1 MSALV
6 LCLENLCLLI
16 GWSEPGML
24 FAGNDTAALELMMKI
39 EPSKLCPFY
48 GRCLA
53 FQVNIL
59 SIKNMNFY
67 FASLHRWTLGELRG
81 AQPLK
86 YYNRSV
92 FSDGCSAE
100 PKGLIF
106 LI

>member
-6 LCLENLCLLI
+6 LCIENLRLLI

-24 FAGNDTAALELMMKI
+24 FSGNDTAALELMMKI

-59 SIKNMNFY
+59 NNVYLVYLVFLIFFFNFY
-67 FASLHRWTLGELRG
+67 YAHKANSYLTL
-81 AQPLK
+81 
-86 YYNRSV
+86 
-92 FSDGCSAE
+92 
-100 PKGLIF
+100 I
-106 LI
+106 

>member
-6 LCLENLCLLI
+6 LCVENLCLLI

-24 FAGNDTAALELMMKI
+24 FAGNNTAALELMMKI

-59 SIKNMNFY
+59 NILNGCFC
-67 FASLHRWTLGELRG
+67 
-81 AQPLK
+81 
-86 YYNRSV
+86 
-92 FSDGCSAE
+92 FSSFFF
-100 PKGLIF
+100 I
-106 LI
+106 I

>member
-6 LCLENLCLLI
+6 LCIENLRLLI

-24 FAGNDTAALELMMKI
+24 FSGNDTAALELMMKI

-59 SIKNMNFY
+59 YNVYYVFLNFFFNFY
-67 FASLHRWTLGELRG
+67 NSH
-81 AQPLK
+81 K
-86 YYNRSV
+86 DNSY
-92 FSDGCSAE
+92 
-100 PKGLIF
+100 
-106 LI
+106 

>member
-1 MSALV
+1 MSSLV

-53 FQVNIL
+53 FQVSIIIYIYIIQFYIFIINI
-59 SIKNMNFY
+59 
-67 FASLHRWTLGELRG
+67 SL
-81 AQPLK
+81 LK
-86 YYNRSV
+86 
-92 FSDGCSAE
+92 FF
-100 PKGLIF
+100 K
-106 LI
+106 

>member
-53 FQVNIL
+53 FQVNI
-59 SIKNMNFY
+59 
-67 FASLHRWTLGELRG
+67 
-81 AQPLK
+81 
-86 YYNRSV
+86 
-92 FSDGCSAE
+92 
-100 PKGLIF
+100 
-106 LI
+106 

>member
-24 FAGNDTAALELMMKI
+24 FSGNDTAALELMMKI

-59 SIKNMNFY
+59 FFN
-67 FASLHRWTLGELRG
+67 L
-81 AQPLK
+81 
-86 YYNRSV
+86 YYQYSNK
-92 FSDGCSAE
+92 AYT
-100 PKGLIF
+100 K
-106 LI
+106 